1 MKHSLPLLAIVALA
15 FSSASAQ
22 TAVSS
27 GYDGPPER
35 LHIYLLIGQSNMAG
49 RAPITDAEK
58 DIPPRTLLLN
68 AENRWDNASHPFNQH
83 STIRKG
89 LDR

>member
-1 MKHSLPLLAIVALA
+1 
-15 FSSASAQ
+15 
-22 TAVSS
+22 
-27 GYDGPPER
+27 
-35 LHIYLLIGQSNMAG
+35 MAG

-68 AENRWDNASHPFNQH
+68 AESRWDNASHPFNQH